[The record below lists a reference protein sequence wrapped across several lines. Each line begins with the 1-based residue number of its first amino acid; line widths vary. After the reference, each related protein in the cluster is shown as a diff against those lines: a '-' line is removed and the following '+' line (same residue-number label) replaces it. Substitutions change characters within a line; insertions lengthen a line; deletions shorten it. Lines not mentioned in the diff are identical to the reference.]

1 MKFPKGF
8 LWGGAVAANQYE
20 GGFAEGGKGVNS
32 SDCTTRGSRTKL
44 RTVTYKTSDGVIH
57 EEPMFMMNAPED
69 AQFGCF
75 EGFDYPSHQGIDF
88 YHRYKEDIAL
98 FGEMGFKTFRLS
110 INWARIYPTGMEE
123 QPNEEGL
130 KFYDR
135 VFDEMKKYGIKP
147 LVTLSHYETP
157 IGLSNKL
164 GSWTNR
170 ETIKY
175 WERYVRTVGERY
187 KGKVQLWL
195 TFNEINVAAMSPWM
209 SSGVGRNTPQ
219 IVADISKHQLLA
231 SARAVQILHEID
243 PANKVGNMVAYGA
256 NYPYTCNPDDVW
268 AAKQAMRSYH
278 FYEDVQARGYYPSYK
293 LKEYEREGVSFSLTP
308 EEAETLKKGTVDFLS
323 FSYYMSSVTSVDPEI
338 LAKDRTA
345 GNMALGGLRNPYLKA
360 SDWGWQ
366 IDPLGLRVALNEL
379 WERYQKPLFVVENGM
394 GTQDVLVEENGRKVC
409 HDHAHVEYLRDHI
422 KAMGDAI
429 NEDGVELMGY
439 TPWGC
444 IDLVSASTGEMHKR
458 YGFIY
463 VDYQDDG
470 SGDGNRYRKDSFY
483 WWKKVIASNG
493 EDLTD

>member
-293 LKEYEREGVSFSLTP
+293 LKEYEREGVRFSLTS

-338 LAKDRTA
+338 LAKDHTA